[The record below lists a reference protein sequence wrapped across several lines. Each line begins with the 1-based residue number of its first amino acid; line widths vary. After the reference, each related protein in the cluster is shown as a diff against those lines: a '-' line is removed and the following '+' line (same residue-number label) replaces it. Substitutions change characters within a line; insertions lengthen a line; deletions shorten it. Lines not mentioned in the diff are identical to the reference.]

1 MVNEVQITNQGNV
14 KKWLC
19 ATKLFVWAKL
29 VHAINLLNV
38 IKLVD
43 GHKLIC
49 EAMVDK
55 VQVMEQWTSNDKA
68 NKLQC
73 VGNEKK
79 ATIIVTIATSQYG
92 ISAINKALV

>member
-1 MVNEVQITNQGNV
+1 MKFKQQSRQC
-14 KKWLC
+14 KKVVVC
-19 ATKLFVWAKL
+19 NKTFVWPKL
-29 VHAINLLNV
+29 VHAIDLLNV
-38 IKLVD
+38 VKLVD

-73 VGNEKK
+73 WAMETKLPLLK
-79 ATIIVTIATSQYG
+79 
-92 ISAINKALV
+92 